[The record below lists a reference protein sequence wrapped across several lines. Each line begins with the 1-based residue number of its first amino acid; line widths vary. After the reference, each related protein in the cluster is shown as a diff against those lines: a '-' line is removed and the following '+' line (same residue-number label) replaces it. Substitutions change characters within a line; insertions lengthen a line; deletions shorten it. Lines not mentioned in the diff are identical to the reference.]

1 MDDKPLLDI
10 SKPKRPIILYVI
22 IGVQFIAIIAL
33 IIVIAVHKCDKC
45 QKCDSPQTIPYNTEH
60 FIPINESFYSNSIE
74 GSKALQ
80 GLLNHFDSPYFKMVD
95 IYNMKSNSNRTIFSN
110 FKTYQQTSEYSAQC
124 SALIMALGYYGDTS
138 PSERQCMMD
147 FIGITDPDNCE
158 VNKEFYQK
166 MNMKNFENY
175 INSLGYSS
183 TSNDDYEEG
192 NLPFSD
198 SITFSAWAREILKK
212 NETILV
218 NWADWGGTCSI
229 IIGIDTMG
237 NKSPEDHVIIFA
249 DSYDTSDHLN
259 DGYYVI
265 SLDKFFYNWNYNKI
279 YYLIPEY
286 EKYATGRFIVIHRKK
301 GN

>member
-1 MDDKPLLDI
+1 
-10 SKPKRPIILYVI
+10 
-22 IGVQFIAIIAL
+22 
-33 IIVIAVHKCDKC
+33 
-45 QKCDSPQTIPYNTEH
+45 
-60 FIPINESFYSNSIE
+60 
-74 GSKALQ
+74 
-80 GLLNHFDSPYFKMVD
+80 
-95 IYNMKSNSNRTIFSN
+95 MKSNSNRTIFSN

-158 VNKEFYQK
+158 VNTEFYQK

-175 INSLGYSS
+175 INSLGYST

-198 SITFSAWAREILKK
+198 SITFSEWAREILKK

>member
-95 IYNMKSNSNRTIFSN
+95 IYNMKSNSNRIFFSN

-175 INSLGYSS
+175 INSLGYST

-198 SITFSAWAREILKK
+198 SITFSEWAREILKK